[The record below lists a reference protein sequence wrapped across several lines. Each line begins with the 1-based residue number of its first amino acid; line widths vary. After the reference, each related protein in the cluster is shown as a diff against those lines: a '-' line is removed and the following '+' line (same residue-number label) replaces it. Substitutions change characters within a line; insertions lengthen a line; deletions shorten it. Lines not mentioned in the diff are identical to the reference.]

1 MENNEKIETSV
12 EEEGGGIDI
21 MAIIR
26 QLWDGRKTIFICLGI
41 FVVLG
46 LIAAITMKRSY
57 TVTTVMVPQLNSRQN
72 SSLGSL
78 ATLMGIDLGVQAST
92 ADLSPLVYPEI
103 VNSVPYRLELMHT
116 PLHYM
121 KVDHPISMFD
131 YAMGGYDKPSVIS
144 YLLRYTIG
152 LPGVIIGAIRGPQ
165 PEIEYNVESTGEG
178 GEPVQRPII
187 VTVAEQKMLDVFGR
201 IVSLDVNKK
210 EGFITLMVKG
220 TEPIQTAELAM
231 KAQQLLQDELT
242 RHRVEKSDSELQY
255 VQKRFEEIK
264 KENDYW
270 QEQLAAIN
278 DRSLGLTTTRD
289 RIERDRIQAKY
300 NVSNAIF
307 NELAKQLEQ
316 AKMQVKKDT
325 PVYAV
330 IQPVT
335 IPMKPSNSRAKT
347 LIVWT
352 FFGGIVGCGIVI
364 GRGYWP
370 KVKAMFK
377 KPAEEVAA

>member
-1 MENNEKIETSV
+1 MDNEKNVTPV
-12 EEEGGGIDI
+12 EEENGGMDI
-21 MAIIR
+21 AALIR

-41 FVVLG
+41 FIVLG
-46 LIAAITMKRSY
+46 LVAAITMKRAY

-72 SSLGSL
+72 NSLGSL
-78 ATLMGIDLGVQAST
+78 AALMGIDLGVQAST

-121 KVDHPISMFD
+121 KVNHPISMFD

-144 YLLRYTIG
+144 YVLKYTIG
-152 LPGVIIGAIRGPQ
+152 LPGLIISKLRGPM
-165 PEIEYNVESTGEG
+165 PEIEYNVESTGEE
-178 GEPVQRPII
+178 GEPVQRPLI
-187 VTVAEQKMLDVFGR
+187 VTVAEQKMLDVFGN
-201 IVSLDVNKK
+201 IVTLDVNRK
-210 EGFITLMVKG
+210 EGFIILVVNG
-220 TEPIQTAELAM
+220 IEPIQTAELAM

-242 RHRVEKSDSELQY
+242 RHRIEKSESELKY
-255 VQKRFEEIK
+255 VQERFAEIK
-264 KENDYW
+264 KENDYY
-270 QEQLAAIN
+270 QDQLAIIN
-278 DRSLGLTTTRD
+278 DRSQGLATTRD
-289 RIERDRIQAKY
+289 RIERDRVQAKY

-325 PVYAV
+325 PTYAI

-352 FFGGIVGCGIVI
+352 FFGGIIGCGIVI
-364 GRGYWP
+364 GRGYMP
-370 KVKAMFK
+370 KLKAMFK
-377 KPAEEVAA
+377 KPAEEAAA

>member
-26 QLWDGRKTIFICLGI
+26 QLWDGRKTIFKCLAI
-41 FVVLG
+41 FIVLG
-46 LIAAITMKRSY
+46 LVAAITMKRSY

-377 KPAEEVAA
+377 KPAEEAAA

>member
-1 MENNEKIETSV
+1 MDTNEKNLNQAEV
-12 EEEGGGIDI
+12 EESGIDI

-26 QLWDGRKTIFICLGI
+26 QLWDGRKTVLICLGI
-41 FVVLG
+41 FMALG
-46 LIAAITMKRSY
+46 LIAALTMKRTY
-57 TVTTVMVPQLNSRQN
+57 TVQTVLVPQLNSRQN
-72 SSLGSL
+72 NSLGSL
-78 ATLMGIDLGVQAST
+78 AALMGIDLGVQAST

-116 PLHYM
+116 PLHYT

-131 YAMGGYDKPSVIS
+131 YVMGGYDKPSIFS
-144 YLLRYTIG
+144 YVLRYTIG
-152 LPGVIIGAIRGPQ
+152 LPGLIINAIRGPQ
-165 PEIEYNVESTGEG
+165 PEIEYNVESSGEG
-178 GEPVQRPII
+178 GEPVQRPIV

-201 IVSLDVNKK
+201 VVALDVNKK
-210 EGFITLMVKG
+210 EGFITLIVNG
-220 TEPIQTAELAM
+220 SEPIQTAELAM
-231 KAQQLLQDELT
+231 KAQNLLQDELT
-242 RHRVEKSDSELQY
+242 RHRVEKSESELKY
-255 VQKRFEEIK
+255 VQERFEEIK
-264 KENDYW
+264 KENDYY

-278 DRSLGLTTTRD
+278 DRSQGFTGTRD

-335 IPMKPSNSRAKT
+335 IPMKPSNSRAKK

-364 GRGYWP
+364 GKGYMP
-370 KVKAMFK
+370 KLKAMFK
-377 KPAEEVAA
+377 KPEEA

>member
-1 MENNEKIETSV
+1 MDNNEKTTVPV

-21 MAIIR
+21 VAIIR

-41 FVVLG
+41 FIALG
-46 LIAAITMKRSY
+46 LTAALTMKRAY
-57 TVTTVMVPQLNSRQN
+57 TVQTVMVPQLNSRQN
-72 SSLGSL
+72 NSLGSL
-78 ATLMGIDLGVQAST
+78 AALMGIDLGVQAST

-116 PLHYM
+116 PLHYT

-131 YAMGGYDKPSVIS
+131 YAMGGYDKPSIIS
-144 YLLRYTIG
+144 YVLRYTIG
-152 LPGVIIGAIRGPQ
+152 LPGLIINSLRAPQ

-178 GEPVQRPII
+178 GEPVQRPIV
-187 VTVAEQKMLDVFGR
+187 VTVAEQQMLDVFGR
-201 IVSLDVNKK
+201 VVSLDVNKK
-210 EGFITLMVKG
+210 EGFITLMVNG
-220 TEPIQTAELAM
+220 SEPIQTAELAM
-231 KAQQLLQDELT
+231 KAQNLLQEELT
-242 RHRVEKSDSELQY
+242 RHRVEKSESELKY
-255 VQKRFEEIK
+255 VQERFEEIK
-264 KENDYW
+264 KENDYY

-278 DRSLGLTTTRD
+278 DRSQGFTGTRD

-352 FFGGIVGCGIVI
+352 FFGGILGCGIVI
-364 GRGYWP
+364 GKSYWK
-370 KVKAMFK
+370 KVKEMFK
-377 KPAEEVAA
+377 KPAEAAA